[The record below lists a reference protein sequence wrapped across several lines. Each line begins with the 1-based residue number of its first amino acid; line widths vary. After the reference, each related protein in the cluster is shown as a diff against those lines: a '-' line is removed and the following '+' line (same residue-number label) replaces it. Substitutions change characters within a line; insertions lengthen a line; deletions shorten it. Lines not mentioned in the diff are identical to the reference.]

1 MNGGYLNS
9 TEYITMAGTMPGPDM
24 PMALSEHAMVAINS
38 SVCMVIGGFNF
49 DVYRSASTF
58 YYDRIEGEWIN
69 GPTLLRGRNEHAA
82 GIVTD
87 EMTNE
92 NFVAVTGGG
101 FDLTEILQDEMWI
114 QGKLD
119 DIFFNFWKEDLKIEL
134 LQHKL
139 PVWQLLY
146 S

>member
-58 YYDRIEGEWIN
+58 YYDDIEGEWIN
-69 GPTLLRGRNEHAA
+69 GPSLMQGRYFHAA
-82 GIVTD
+82 GIGTD
-87 EMTNE
+87 EVTGE
-92 NFVAVTGGG
+92 DFVAVTGSYNL
-101 FDLTEILQDEMWI
+101 DSTEILQYGEWV
-114 QGKLD
+114 QGK
-119 DIFFNFWKEDLKIEL
+119 IN
-134 LQHKL
+134 
-139 PVWQLLY
+139 
-146 S
+146 